1 MTQRLGKTRR
11 TLAGYL
17 FLAPNFMG
25 FLVFMS
31 VPLAISLL
39 LAFTDWQML
48 TWPPTFVG
56 LGNFQK
62 LVGFHH
68 SQSGWALNDSNFWKY
83 LYNTVYL
90 MMGIPISMAA
100 SLFLAILVNNK
111 LKGIVVFRTLFFIP
125 TICSGIGVLML
136 WRLMYHADFGLINR
150 ALNLVGVTG
159 PDWLN
164 SITWA
169 KPALMIVAIWG
180 AAGGYNMIIYLAS
193 LQGIPQQL
201 YEAAAID
208 GAGAWHKFRHVT
220 WPMLAPATFFIFTMG
235 MIAGFQGGFNS
246 AYIMTRGGPA
256 GSTTSISYYIYNTAY
271 TGNLE
276 MGYGCAIAWILFFM
290 VFGVTLFN
298 WRYGGKSA
306 TEGWIS

>member
-1 MTQRLGKTRR
+1 MTQRLPKTRR
-11 TLAGYL
+11 TLTGYL

-62 LVGFHH
+62 LLGFHH
-68 SQSGWALNDSNFWKY
+68 SDSGWVLNDPNFWKY

-100 SLFLAILVNNK
+100 SLFLAILVNNR
-111 LKGIVVFRTLFFIP
+111 LKGIVAFRTLFFIP
-125 TICSGIGVLML
+125 TICSGIGALML

-208 GAGAWHKFRHVT
+208 GAGAWNKFRHIT
-220 WPMLAPATFFIFTMG
+220 WPMLAPSTFFIFTMG

-246 AYIMTRGGPA
+246 AYIMTKGGPA